1 MALAATMI
9 RCLVVATSHSALL
22 CHCCVDS
29 LVCRQRHGAHT
40 RARARFSSIFR
51 NFAKSP
57 SIFPHSVQFYFLKCC
72 LCIARNAETNVI
84 KEAERKTERKKN
96 AELYMQMSK
105 YGEKSCCEMP
115 LQFDQRRKNCC
126 NKYKNLC
133 NFQTFTWLSF
143 ANKVKNCIT
152 LNNFWLNKREWCRMS
167 EAVNFLWQIGN
178 KGNNTSERKKREN
191 AREMKN
197 CMLCWVRKR
206 KKVRSGT
213 NLRVV

>member
-84 KEAERKTERKKN
+84 KEAERKTERKKMLSYICKCQSMVKSHVAKCRFSLTN
-96 AELYMQMSK
+96 D
-105 YGEKSCCEMP
+105 EKIAAINI
-115 LQFDQRRKNCC
+115 K
-126 NKYKNLC
+126 
-133 NFQTFTWLSF
+133 TFVIFRL
-143 ANKVKNCIT
+143 
-152 LNNFWLNKREWCRMS
+152 LHD
-167 EAVNFLWQIGN
+167 
-178 KGNNTSERKKREN
+178 
-191 AREMKN
+191 
-197 CMLCWVRKR
+197 
-206 KKVRSGT
+206 
-213 NLRVV
+213 